1 MTAAVT
7 AETKV
12 TGATT
17 WQFDPAHT
25 TVEFTTKHMMFTTV
39 RGRFAGVTGTITLDE
54 EDITRSRVTA
64 TVDAGSLTTG
74 EANRDAHLRG
84 ADFLDVEQYPTLT
97 FTGTRVEQANGD
109 RLRLT
114 GDLTIRGVT
123 REVTFDTVYN
133 GRGVNPY
140 GQQVIGFTAETTINR
155 RDFGL
160 TWNVA
165 LEAGGVLVSDAVK
178 ISLEIQAARSE

>member
-7 AETKV
+7 PETKV

-25 TVEFTTKHMMFTTV
+25 TVEFTAKHMMFTTV
-39 RGRFAGVTGTITLDE
+39 RGRFTGVTGTITLDE
-54 EDITRSRVTA
+54 DDITRSNVTA
-64 TVDAGSLTTG
+64 TIDAGSLTTG
-74 EANRDAHLRG
+74 EANRDGHLRS

-97 FTGTRVEQANGD
+97 FTSTRVERAHGD
-109 RLRLT
+109 RLRLV

-133 GRGVNPY
+133 GRGVNPW
-140 GQQVIGFTAETTINR
+140 GKQVLGFTAETTISR
-155 RDFGL
+155 SDFGL
-160 TWNVA
+160 VWNVA

-178 ISLEIQAARSE
+178 ISLEIQAVQSE